1 MKVPYL
7 ESLLTPDAIAPVSIP
22 DDNVRRHTLR
32 QETITNN
39 IIAPPS
45 GNGAIILYPN
55 TQSSLIGVSY
65 FENTPGTLTFDQS
78 ITVAQQLD
86 ENYDYARKASQIVYV
101 RSATLPAGVYALT
114 GTFNAVTYEGALS
127 EIGVPP
133 YNTVLQSTANPM
145 DKVGNV
151 LVGSGLAILSLPAS
165 YDLPYIRLSDRA
177 VASGLATSRYRDAQN
192 DLVVTPF
199 VNNGSVASSGTT
211 PNVAVIST
219 TNIDGNI
226 GVQANIV
233 VAGTLTFPA
242 APAAGA
248 AFRARIQYLG
258 PGGEVIATFAGVPQV
273 LTTAT
278 SQRVS
283 SVLNITYP
291 NSDTSLD
298 RPIVALRMGFILEAN
313 TQIATLTF
321 NAEDNFSGIL
331 RSYSSATPGVQYP
344 VCIIRYSGVS
354 AGSVIAVSGVANY
367 ELIPNPELARNV
379 VTTYGKRDPKGM
391 EYIKAVMANRDQL
404 GIRSVWP
411 ISDYRER
418 MSLLKEIS
426 SYHPS
431 ETTEAMA
438 FGLKDVLDMIRM
450 GLPFADAILPPPI
463 SKLIGTG
470 VDAVEHVFGASGK
483 PYAASG
489 QAYAANKKPG
499 QRRLLQAIRGM
510 DLE

>member
-7 ESLLTPDAIAPVSIP
+7 ESLLKPDSVAPVSIP

-39 IIAPPS
+39 IIAPAS

-65 FENTPGTLTFDQS
+65 FENTPGNLTYDQP

-86 ENYDYARKASQIVYV
+86 ETYDYARKSTQVVYV

-127 EIGVPP
+127 EIGVPS
-133 YNTVLQSTANPM
+133 YNTLLQSTANPM

-151 LVGSGLAILSLPAS
+151 LVGSGVLALTLPAS

-177 VASGLATSRYRDAQN
+177 IASGLAVSRYRDAQN

-199 VNNGSVASSGTT
+199 VNSGSVTSSGGAQNTG
-211 PNVAVIST
+211 VIST

-226 GVQANIV
+226 GVQANLI
-233 VAGTLTFPA
+233 VAGTLTFPT

-248 AFRARIQYLG
+248 AYRARIQYLG
-258 PGGEVIATFAGVPQV
+258 PGGEVIATFLGVPQT
-273 LTTAT
+273 LTIAL

-291 NSDTSLD
+291 NADLLLD
-298 RPIVALRMGFILEAN
+298 RPIVAVRMGWIVEAN
-313 TQIATLTF
+313 ALVTTLTF
-321 NAEDNFSGIL
+321 NTEDNFSGIL
-331 RSYSSATPGVQYP
+331 RSYSAATPGVQYP
-344 VCIIRYSGVS
+344 VTIIRYSGVS
-354 AGSVIAVSGVANY
+354 AGSVISVSGVANY

-379 VTTYGKRDPKGM
+379 PTSYGRRDPRGM
-391 EYIKAVMANRDQL
+391 EYIKAVMANRDAL
-404 GIRSVWP
+404 GIRSIWT
-411 ISDYRER
+411 INDYREK
-418 MSLLKEIS
+418 MSLLSEIASYNS
-426 SYHPS
+426 SES
-431 ETTEAMA
+431 TEAMA
-438 FGLKDVLDMIRM
+438 FGLKDILNIIRM

-463 SKLIGTG
+463 TNLVGAG
-470 VDAVEHVFGASGK
+470 MDAVEHVFGASGK

-489 QAYAANKKPG
+489 MPFAATRRP
-499 QRRLLQAIRGM
+499 QRRLNAAIRSM
-510 DLE
+510 EME